1 MKKIIKL
8 TESDLTKI
16 IKRLVKESDEESDED
31 EFYYEN
37 FKQADQYASDLYFEM
52 DAELQEMFNNILNN
66 IDFDSILKKYQ
77 NEFREKYGELADI
90 HEDVYNENIT
100 DLMNMGRKNIDFDF
114 ISSEISGSILDN
126 L

>member
-1 MKKIIKL
+1 
-8 TESDLTKI
+8 
-16 IKRLVKESDEESDED
+16 
-31 EFYYEN
+31 
-37 FKQADQYASDLYFEM
+37 
-52 DAELQEMFNNILNN
+52 
-66 IDFDSILKKYQ
+66 
-77 NEFREKYGELADI
+77 LADI